1 MLGTDGLI
9 KLCDFGSA
17 TTDVFYPDVTWN
29 AQKRDNLEDQLS
41 SITTPMYRS
50 PEQLDM
56 WANYPIGIK
65 TDVWALGCV
74 LYYLCFRKHPYE
86 DSAKLRIINA
96 NFTMPSD
103 VRYSCFHDVIKGCFQ
118 VDPNK
123 RFDIST
129 ILDRLGAISE
139 TKGWPL
145 KGPSNLT
152 VCVEA
157 TLFVSSQRLHIFFN
171 IFFRVNH

>member
-1 MLGTDGLI
+1 MLGTDGLL

-29 AQKRDNLEDQLS
+29 AQKRDNLEDQLAS
-41 SITTPMYRS
+41 VTTPMYRS

-56 WANYPIGIK
+56 WANYPIGVK

-74 LYYLCFRKHPYE
+74 LYFLCFRKHPYE
-86 DSAKLRIINA
+86 DSAKLGIINA
-96 NFTMPSD
+96 NFTMPGD
-103 VRYSCFHDVIKGCFQ
+103 PRYSCFHDVIKGCFQ

-129 ILDRLGAISE
+129 VLDRLAAISE

-145 KGPSNLT
+145 KGPLNLKVRHPNMYT
-152 VCVEA
+152 RA
-157 TLFVSSQRLHIFFN
+157 TI
-171 IFFRVNH
+171 